1 LRRDQTYE
9 ELLLRIEQLEK
20 ENQELRI
27 RCGLTNKPTE
37 PAQIKKAEL
46 IKLSPEE
53 KIEIFRGLFRG
64 RNDVFAMR
72 WYSQTTGKSGYQPAC
87 ENEWANSLCDKKKFK
102 CSDCPNRKLK
112 ALNYQSI
119 YDHLVGKEKNGRDVI
134 GIYAI
139 CEDDRCYFLCA
150 DFDDKSCEYGY
161 KSDVLSFVA
170 VCDEWQIPVAIERS
184 RSGNGAHVWIFFMD
198 AIPAIKAR
206 HLGYAIL
213 NEAMNRSGR
222 ISFKSYDRFIP
233 NQDCL
238 STGGFGN
245 LIALPLQGMARRNGN
260 SVFVNRCFEP
270 LYDQW
275 AYLKSIRK
283 IEEADVDNLI
293 REHYR
298 YVELAKTSQSE
309 PWKLPSNQDLAVDD
323 FNGIVTLVRSNQIYI
338 QTSMVAPKVVN
349 YLRRLASFKNP
360 EFYSKQAMRFSTFS
374 IPRVISCAELT
385 DGYIALPRGC
395 EDAIVSM
402 LTDHKICYEFE
413 DKRIVGTTIDTRL
426 NIELYANQKEAVEKL
441 LEHTNGVLSAT
452 TAFGKTIAAIG
463 LISQL
468 NINTLI
474 LVHTKALQTQW
485 IEKLNEFLDVAY
497 SEPKQPQRKGR
508 KTKFSPI
515 GFGKKLHGIID
526 VVTIQS
532 CISDKNVKDF
542 VNDYGLVIVDECHHV
557 SAVSFEQVL
566 KSIKAKYVYG
576 LTATPIRKDGLQ
588 PIIFM
593 QCGPIRYKF
602 DSKQQIEKQTFSR
615 SLISR
620 FTSFRSV
627 ISENPTYTQ
636 LKKEIAADDTRNMQI
651 IDDVRKVLAEGR
663 TPIIITMLRSHVA
676 TLALL
681 LKPYVQHVIELVGS
695 NSNKKRKLGM
705 EQLHAIPKEEQLV
718 IVATGKYVG
727 EGFDYPRL
735 DTLFLAI
742 PVSWKGIVEQY
753 AGRLHRD
760 YEGKQNVRIYDY
772 VDIHDRMCEKMYRG
786 RLKGYASV
794 GYKVYVPSKSLFDED
809 FDTIFDGTNFETQF
823 IQTLNVAE
831 KSVVICAPQI
841 KFRNNNRVVEALT
854 QAFIRGVPIWVF
866 TQEQSRFTDYLI
878 EKGVVIRFTLAMLC
892 CAVIDKSITWY
903 GTINYL
909 GYNSVEQNA
918 IKINSITVAAD
929 VLSSVSDKVVSEN

>member
-1 LRRDQTYE
+1 
-9 ELLLRIEQLEK
+9 
-20 ENQELRI
+20 
-27 RCGLTNKPTE
+27 
-37 PAQIKKAEL
+37 
-46 IKLSPEE
+46 
-53 KIEIFRGLFRG
+53 
-64 RNDVFAMR
+64 
-72 WYSQTTGKSGYQPAC
+72 
-87 ENEWANSLCDKKKFK
+87 
-102 CSDCPNRKLK
+102 
-112 ALNYQSI
+112 
-119 YDHLVGKEKNGRDVI
+119 
-134 GIYAI
+134 
-139 CEDDRCYFLCA
+139 
-150 DFDDKSCEYGY
+150 
-161 KSDVLSFVA
+161 
-170 VCDEWQIPVAIERS
+170 
-184 RSGNGAHVWIFFMD
+184 
-198 AIPAIKAR
+198 
-206 HLGYAIL
+206 
-213 NEAMNRSGR
+213 
-222 ISFKSYDRFIP
+222 
-233 NQDCL
+233 
-238 STGGFGN
+238 
-245 LIALPLQGMARRNGN
+245 
-260 SVFVNRCFEP
+260 
-270 LYDQW
+270 
-275 AYLKSIRK
+275 
-283 IEEADVDNLI
+283 
-293 REHYR
+293 
-298 YVELAKTSQSE
+298 
-309 PWKLPSNQDLAVDD
+309 
-323 FNGIVTLVRSNQIYI
+323 
-338 QTSMVAPKVVN
+338 
-349 YLRRLASFKNP
+349 
-360 EFYSKQAMRFSTFS
+360 
-374 IPRVISCAELT
+374 
-385 DGYIALPRGC
+385 
-395 EDAIVSM
+395 
-402 LTDHKICYEFE
+402 
-413 DKRIVGTTIDTRL
+413 
-426 NIELYANQKEAVEKL
+426 
-441 LEHTNGVLSAT
+441 
-452 TAFGKTIAAIG
+452 
-463 LISQL
+463 
-468 NINTLI
+468 
-474 LVHTKALQTQW
+474 
-485 IEKLNEFLDVAY
+485 
-497 SEPKQPQRKGR
+497 
-508 KTKFSPI
+508 
-515 GFGKKLHGIID
+515 
-526 VVTIQS
+526 
-532 CISDKNVKDF
+532 
-542 VNDYGLVIVDECHHV
+542 VIVDECHHV

-620 FTSFRSV
+620 FTSFRNV

-636 LKKEIAADDTRNMQI
+636 LKKEIADDDTRNMQI

-823 IQTLNVAE
+823 IQTLDAAE

-854 QAFIRGVPIWVF
+854 QAFRRGVPIWVF